1 MDVKPASA
9 ITVEPLAADEAVW
22 ENFLA
27 HAPNG
32 TLFHDLRFLRYHPPD
47 RFRFHHLVFQRNG
60 ELVALLPGGLAS
72 NAERPMFSSPLG
84 ASIGGLAGNGGLPG
98 HPARNPGEGGAH
110 YYVAAG

>member
-9 ITVEPLAADEAVW
+9 ITVEPLGADEAVW

-47 RFRFHHLVFQRNG
+47 RFHFHHLVFRRNG
-60 ELVALLPGGLAS
+60 EPVALLPGGLAS

-84 ASIGGLAGNGGLPG
+84 ASIGGLAVNGGLR
-98 HPARNPGEGGAH
+98 AELAVNLVEAL
-110 YYVAAG
+110 